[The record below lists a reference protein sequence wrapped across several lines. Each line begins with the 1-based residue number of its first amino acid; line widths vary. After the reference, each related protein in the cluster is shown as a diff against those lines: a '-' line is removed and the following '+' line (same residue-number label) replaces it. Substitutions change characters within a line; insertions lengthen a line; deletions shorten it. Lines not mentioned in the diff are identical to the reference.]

1 MVILQK
7 TTSDGRITSMFEVF
21 VNSENEIVD
30 SESWSIYKWED
41 DSGVEKTINNFDNK
55 TVSDDRKN
63 LFVDLKY
70 ELESG
75 EIVEETLVLGL
86 EDAKYSFDRE

>member
-7 TTSDGRITSMFEVF
+7 TTSDGRVTSMFEVF

-30 SESWSIYKWED
+30 SESWSINKWED
-41 DSGVEKTINNFDNK
+41 GSGVEKTMNDFDNK
-55 TVSDDRKN
+55 TVSDDRKT

-75 EIVEETLVLGL
+75 EIVEETIALGL
-86 EDAKYSFDRE
+86 EDTKYSFDRE